1 MTKQELLDFIRK
13 SFTPIDNIP
22 EDTAWR
28 DAVCMEARASLL
40 IEANCTSER
49 FPAFMKCGRH
59 TEHGWVYKFAEPFIV
74 ATSVGKGKP
83 TLLHWHFEEF
93 LIRSNRVLVTDTG
106 ENLDRWTLDVKD
118 EILIPTNV
126 NVDIT
131 KFREYLDD
139 DSQELAGLNNN
150 PSMPHREPMASCDLM
165 NGFKEAQSEFNRKY
179 RSRFLLCQA
188 VSPYKTPEQVC
199 YFFDSPPDIF
209 EPSKSGKLHLSQFHL
224 SKEDDLNEWL
234 NRLREAVENHPSEK
248 NQDSANPQ
256 RWSSGQ
262 LIHWDLTQM
271 VPCSIFNETVPAC
284 YHYYDG
290 WYCSVYPFK
299 DSRGNVKMQLVN
311 QYDSVQNK
319 KILLPVTTWD
329 YPNSFQDKIFCMPLP
344 QEQQPLYNLD
354 LLLKPETE
362 IVILTDSVELA
373 DSNQRNAPV
382 GVVFT
387 SFICSP
393 ERYEQVDWTPLEE
406 KEIYYLVSNHSGTA
420 MEFAILKANEV
431 RNFLEDELEIQLKFI
446 VVSVDY
452 QERRHGGFATLDE
465 LINHHNNKR
474 PKVEAD
480 SLMIVDGEDFDELY
494 CKANKKIAEL
504 GLKWWLPDASGEQQR
519 LVNKESDRRMRPP
532 YLLRPFLLRG
542 EVSMLYASKSTG
554 KSALALSMAAAV
566 VSGKTL
572 FDEKWWVVP
581 KIKDDPFYKAAYPYR
596 KVLYLDFENG
606 EGEIRER
613 KIDFARCYWPHPKNG
628 EEWQKCNGNLIVR
641 DMTSAEVKDYSARE
655 NWQDIIAMLK
665 EAEKEG
671 IPGQPVDLLVIDT
684 VSKFIHNAYTPRM
697 DLSNLINKVRGMNI
711 AVLLIH
717 HEGSNKEVRGWKS
730 VTDDM
735 YFLVRLFREQNEEK
749 DEKTSEKDEK
759 TSEKDAYNPK
769 TLKEPLTLAFA
780 KARSGIEAEPPF
792 VIYFDKKWQV
802 HVDENINREEYKN
815 KEFKRIVDNYS
826 QRRLKHDDIY
836 PILGISHGTYFTL
849 KKNVLPKKR
858 KH

>member
-1 MTKQELLDFIRK
+1 MTKQELLDFLRK

-22 EDTAWR
+22 EDIAWR

-59 TEHGWVYKFAEPFIV
+59 TEEGWVYPFSRPFTV
-74 ATSVGKGKP
+74 TTTVGTFKP
-83 TLLHWHFEEF
+83 PRLHWHFDEF
-93 LIRSNRVLVTDTG
+93 LLRNSRVLVQGSNFD
-106 ENLDRWTLDVKD
+106 EVPDRWTLDIED
-118 EILIPTNV
+118 EILIPANA
-126 NVDIT
+126 NFDIT
-131 KFREYLDD
+131 KFRKYLDAE
-139 DSQELAGLNNN
+139 SRELAGLNNN
-150 PSMPHREPMASCDLM
+150 PGMPPHREPMAPCDLM
-165 NGFKEAQSEFNRKY
+165 KGFKVAQGEFSRKY
-179 RSRFLLCQA
+179 RSRFLLCRTI
-188 VSPYKTPEQVC
+188 SPYNTPEKVC
-199 YFFDSPPDIF
+199 HFWGNSAEIFDQLKTHGIR
-209 EPSKSGKLHLSQFHL
+209 LSQFHL
-224 SKEDDLNEWL
+224 SQEGSCDNYLNGIRKMLED
-234 NRLREAVENHPSEK
+234 EN
-248 NQDSANPQ
+248 Q
-256 RWSSGQ
+256 SSQEQ
-262 LIHWDLTQM
+262 LIQYDIRQM
-271 VPCSIFNETVPAC
+271 IPCSILNETVPTH
-284 YHYYDG
+284 YHYYKG
-290 WYCSVYPFK
+290 WYCSVFSFK
-299 DSRGNVKMQLVN
+299 DNYGDTKMQLLKL
-311 QYDSVQNK
+311 YDWEKDRKVL
-319 KILLPVTTWD
+319 IPVTVWS
-329 YPNSFQDKIFCMPLP
+329 YPNSSQDKIFCVPLP
-344 QEQQPLYNLD
+344 VEKQPLYHLD
-354 LLLKPETE
+354 LLFKPETE
-362 IVILTDSVELA
+362 TIILTDSVELA
-373 DSNQRNAPV
+373 DSNQRNAPD

-387 SFICSP
+387 SFICSQ
-393 ERYEQVDWTPLEE
+393 ERYEQVDWSPLED
-406 KEIYYLVSNHSGTA
+406 KEIYYLISNHSKVSLEEAVIKAEQLNTF
-420 MEFAILKANEV
+420 FAKQNLN
-431 RNFLEDELEIQLKFI
+431 IQLKFI
-446 VVSVDY
+446 VLSVNY
-452 QERRHGGFATLDE
+452 PQSCYRCFSNVDE
-465 LINHHNNKR
+465 FISYYNDNP
-474 PKVEAD
+474 PKAETD
-480 SLMIVDGEDFDELY
+480 LLMILDTNDFKELY
-494 CKANKKIAEL
+494 DRANIKIASRSS
-504 GLKWWLPDASGEQQR
+504 KWWLPDTSIEQQ
-519 LVNKESDRRMRPP
+519 VSTEKETDKRRRPP

-566 VSGKTL
+566 VSGETL

-581 KIKDDPFYKAAYPYR
+581 KIKDDPFYKAPYPYR

-759 TSEKDAYNPK
+759 TSEKDAYDPK

-780 KARSGIEAEPPF
+780 KARSGIEAEPQF

-802 HVDENINREEYKN
+802 HHENKIDLAEYKN
-815 KEFKRIVDNYS
+815 TEFKRIVKNYS
-826 QRRLKHDDIY
+826 ERRLIDNDIF
-836 PILGISHGTYFTL
+836 PILGISHGQFAKL
-849 KKNVLPKKR
+849 KKEVGLSKTR
-858 KH
+858 K